1 LKRHLV
7 QILVVVANTKVQC
20 FRTEVEKGSMRTAV
34 ARGLF
39 GPKLQINFRK
49 SAVGRVYFPLLTVKI
64 SKREMGKDSH
74 KNRVSLLATKN
85 DPEYLQPWFNKNYLF
100 FLIL

>member
-1 LKRHLV
+1 M

-20 FRTEVEKGSMRTAV
+20 FRIEVEKGSMRTAI

-49 SAVGRVYFPLLTVKI
+49 SAVFNYFIRGTVII
-64 SKREMGKDSH
+64 SKREMGQDSH
-74 KNRVSLLATKN
+74 NYLPMGGNTFNRH
-85 DPEYLQPWFNKNYLF
+85 DPGDLQPCFIKNYLF
-100 FLIL
+100 FLSA